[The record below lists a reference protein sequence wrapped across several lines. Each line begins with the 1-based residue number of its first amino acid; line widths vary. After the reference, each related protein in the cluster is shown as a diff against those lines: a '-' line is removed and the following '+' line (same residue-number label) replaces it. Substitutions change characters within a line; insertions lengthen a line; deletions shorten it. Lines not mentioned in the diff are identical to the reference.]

1 MKKQFKLFLS
11 VLFVSTLSIL
21 IISAFKIETKPPA
34 QNACSAT
41 SILGASCTADCPVG
55 QTPSCKSGIVT
66 VSCTCNPSED
76 KGTLSLNPSNKY
88 DEIITA
94 SLGFGTFG
102 GNSFARTLS
111 QNKADAIAG
120 NWSNFE
126 STAISAENIY
136 NNVLSSGERTII
148 DGLLY

>member
-1 MKKQFKLFLS
+1 M
-11 VLFVSTLSIL
+11 
-21 IISAFKIETKPPA
+21 
-34 QNACSAT
+34 
-41 SILGASCTADCPVG
+41 
-55 QTPSCKSGIVT
+55 T
-66 VSCTCNPSED
+66 VSRTCIPSED